1 MFVNANVRVVLY
13 LLLSRE
19 YNMNLFS
26 LPSILL
32 PSIIFFADLFLN
44 GTSLLSN
51 KINTDHAKRMVIRD
65 SL

>member
-1 MFVNANVRVVLY
+1 MFINANVRVVLY

-19 YNMNLFS
+19 YINLFS

-32 PSIIFFADLFLN
+32 PSIIYFADLFLN
-44 GTSLLSN
+44 GTGLISN

>member
-1 MFVNANVRVVLY
+1 
-13 LLLSRE
+13 
-19 YNMNLFS
+19 MNLFS
-26 LPSILL
+26 LPSILF
-32 PSIIFFADLFLN
+32 PSIIYFADLFLN